1 MAKDNEIRNPGP
13 GIRNVKKK
21 THKGQ
26 GHRQRLR
33 ERFLAGG
40 LDGFHDY
47 EVIELLLTLAMP
59 RKDCKDAAKEALAR
73 FKTLQAVLEASPQEL
88 CRVSGIG
95 PKNLFGIKLIKAVA
109 DRYLKK
115 KLIHKDAIN
124 DSKALFDYLY
134 HSMGDKNREVFKAI
148 FLNSKNQV
156 IAADIISEGTVTASS
171 VYPREVIQYAL
182 RHDAAALIF
191 AHNHPSGDPE
201 PSSED
206 IAVTRQLLFA
216 GKIMGMVVHEHIII
230 GDNRYFSFADQGYI
244 ERMNREFDNL
254 TEQGTR

>member
-1 MAKDNEIRNPGP
+1 MMQ
-13 GIRNVKKK
+13 KKA
-21 THKGQ
+21 HKGE

-59 RKDCKDAAKEALAR
+59 RKDCKDTAKEALKR
-73 FKTLQAVLEASPQEL
+73 FKTLQGVLEATPQEL
-88 CRVSGIG
+88 SKIKGIG
-95 PKNLFGIKLIKAVA
+95 PKNLLGLKLIKAVA
-109 DRYLKK
+109 ERYLEK

-124 DSKALFDYLY
+124 DSKALFDYLH
-134 HSMGDKNREVFKAI
+134 HSIGDKNREFFKVI

-156 IAADIISEGTVTASS
+156 ITASTISEGTLTASS
-171 VYPREVIQYAL
+171 VYPREVIQAAL
-182 RHDAAALIF
+182 SHDAAALIF

-206 IAVTRQLLFA
+206 VAVTRQLVFA
-216 GKIMGMVVHEHIII
+216 CKVMGMVVHEHLII

-244 ERMNREFDNL
+244 ARMNREFEKL
-254 TEQGTR
+254 TEQGT

>member
-1 MAKDNEIRNPGP
+1 MTKDENR
-13 GIRNVKKK
+13 KA
-21 THKGQ
+21 HKGE

-33 ERFLAGG
+33 ERFLSSG

-47 EVIELLLTLAMP
+47 EVIEILLTLAMP
-59 RKDCKDAAKEALAR
+59 RKDCKDAAKEALSR
-73 FKTLQAVLEASPQEL
+73 FKTLQGVLEASPQEL
-88 CRVSGIG
+88 CRVAGIG

-134 HSMGDKNREVFKAI
+134 HSIGDKNREFFKVI
-148 FLNSKNQV
+148 FLDSKNQV
-156 IAADIISEGTVTASS
+156 IAADTLSEGTLTASS
-171 VYPREVIQYAL
+171 VYPREVIQQAL

-191 AHNHPSGDPE
+191 AHNHPSGDPK

-206 IAVTRQLLFA
+206 VAITRQLVFA
-216 GKIMGMVVHEHIII
+216 CKTMGLVAHEHIVI
-230 GDNRYFSFADQGYI
+230 GDNRYYSFADQGYI
-244 ERMNREFDNL
+244 ERMNREFDRL
-254 TEQGTR
+254 AEQGI